1 MAKTSMRMSAEDRRE
16 SVTRAAMTE
25 FAKGGYFGTS
35 TEAIARRVGVSQ
47 PYLFRLFP
55 TKVDLFKAAANRCFD
70 RTIATF
76 EQAAEGLEG
85 EGALEAMGQAY
96 GEMIEEDRDVL
107 LMQMQ
112 LYVAAAAS
120 GDGDVAELVRRR
132 WLDMWDMV
140 RARTGLD
147 DEWMNKFFSTGM
159 LINTL
164 VSLGIPSD
172 DRCWLGFP
180 FDESTEQAEPAESN
194 KSAGPADPAEP
205 AA

>member
-25 FAKGGYFGTS
+25 FARGGYFGTS
-35 TEAIARRVGVSQ
+35 TDAIARRVGVSQ

-55 TKVDLFKAAANRCFD
+55 TKVALFKAAANRCFD
-70 RTIATF
+70 RTVATF
-76 EQAAEGLEG
+76 EQAAEGLHG
-85 EGALEAMGQAY
+85 EEALSAMGEAY
-96 GEMIEEDRDVL
+96 GVMIEEDRDLL

-120 GDGDVAELVRRR
+120 GDGEVAELVRSR
-132 WLDMWDMV
+132 WLGMWDMV
-140 RARTGLD
+140 RSRTGVD
-147 DEWMNKFFSTGM
+147 DEELNKFFSTGM

-172 DRCWLGFP
+172 DRCWMGFSFEEP
-180 FDESTEQAEPAESN
+180 TTESP
-194 KSAGPADPAEP
+194 
-205 AA
+205 